1 MDLKNLEAVAEAMV
15 IPGKGIL
22 AADEST
28 GTIGSR
34 LSQINTESSSE
45 TRNAYRDLLFSADG
59 IEEYISGVIMYDET
73 LRQSSLS
80 DGKPYPEYLSEK
92 GILPGIKVDTGAHDL
107 PGSEGEKITQGLDG
121 LNDRLKEYRGMGAR
135 FAKWRA
141 VINITEDNPS
151 GYCISTNAHAL
162 ARYAGLCQAN
172 DIVPIVEPEILM
184 DGDHDIDDSFV
195 VTEEVLHTVFF
206 ELYSQGVQ
214 YEQMILKPN
223 MVLSGY
229 DANDRAGIDEVAD
242 ATLQCFLRTV
252 PAAVPGIAFLSGG
265 QSDEDA
271 TAHLNRMNQI
281 LGENKPWNLS
291 FSYGRALQQPALK
304 AWLGKSENVTAAQ
317 DALINRAKLNS
328 LATVG
333 KYSTDTVSYT
343 HLTLPTTP
351 YV

>member
-107 PGSEGEKITQGLDG
+107 PGSE
-121 LNDRLKEYRGMGAR
+121 A
-135 FAKWRA
+135 
-141 VINITEDNPS
+141 
-151 GYCISTNAHAL
+151 
-162 ARYAGLCQAN
+162 
-172 DIVPIVEPEILM
+172 
-184 DGDHDIDDSFV
+184 
-195 VTEEVLHTVFF
+195 
-206 ELYSQGVQ
+206 
-214 YEQMILKPN
+214 
-223 MVLSGY
+223 
-229 DANDRAGIDEVAD
+229 
-242 ATLQCFLRTV
+242 
-252 PAAVPGIAFLSGG
+252 
-265 QSDEDA
+265 
-271 TAHLNRMNQI
+271 
-281 LGENKPWNLS
+281 
-291 FSYGRALQQPALK
+291 
-304 AWLGKSENVTAAQ
+304 
-317 DALINRAKLNS
+317 
-328 LATVG
+328 
-333 KYSTDTVSYT
+333 VSYT